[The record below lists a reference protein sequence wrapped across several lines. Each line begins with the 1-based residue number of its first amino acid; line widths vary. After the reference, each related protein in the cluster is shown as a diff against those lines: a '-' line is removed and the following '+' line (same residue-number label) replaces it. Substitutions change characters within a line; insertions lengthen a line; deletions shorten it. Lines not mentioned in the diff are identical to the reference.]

1 VRIVAIINQK
11 GGCGKTTSAINLA
24 GVSARSG
31 LRTLLV
37 DLDPQSHCA
46 AGLAIPE
53 QRIDLDIGD
62 VMLMEPDKPL
72 VASRVL
78 WRTTRNLDLIPSRM
92 TLAGLEAARGGLAD
106 KPEPEGRL
114 RQVLARF
121 KGQYDLAVIDCPPG
135 IGLLTYNALAAASDV
150 LIPVETGFF
159 SLHGASRQVQ
169 TIKTVGKR
177 AGHIPP
183 YWLVATMHDAESAL
197 ASELLDEVRRRFGKR
212 VAPCVIRRDARL
224 KEASSVGQPIVDYA
238 PEAMGATDYAAL
250 LKWLLSTSPG
260 SSGGASGRGSG
271 LDPDDP
277 SPMPEV
283 IVPPTKSSQPAPGS
297 SPWPEPL
304 PVPMLAGP
312 SPRPNE
318 AAHSDWS
325 LAPLAPPVS
334 PLAPAASIG
343 ADPLL
348 TRAEDVA
355 ARTRA
360 LLLQRADA
368 QLKALASS
376 GPSAIDHALE
386 ARLEPKLAPI
396 ATPLPAQVPQ
406 AYSSSAALSSETR
419 VEPWRGPTP
428 VILEG
433 KPAPASGPESAASA
447 IRAESIRRLLGARAT
462 RSGVLFVQPLGL
474 GQRIAIAGDFNHWS
488 ETATVMNRNTNLG
501 VHELCIPLPPGSHR
515 YRLVID
521 GRWGT
526 DPFNPITEPNPFGEL
541 NSVLWVE
548 SIPAF
553 AAAG

>member
-1 VRIVAIINQK
+1 MSAGHGGPLVRIVAIINQK

-24 GVSARSG
+24 GVAARSG

-72 VASRVL
+72 VQSRVL

-121 KGQYDLAVIDCPPG
+121 KGQYDLVIIDCPPG
-135 IGLLTYNALAAASDV
+135 IGLLTYNALAAATDV

-159 SLHGASRQVQ
+159 ALHGASRQVQ

-177 AGHIPP
+177 SGHIPP

-197 ASELLDEVRRRFGKR
+197 SSELLDEVRRRFGKR
-212 VAPCVIRRDARL
+212 VAPCVVRRDARL
-224 KEASSVGQPIVDYA
+224 KEAASVGQPIIDYA
-238 PEAMGATDYAAL
+238 PDATGAADYAEL
-250 LKWLLSTSPG
+250 LRWLMSTSPG
-260 SSGGASGRGSG
+260 SGAGRGGAGGVAI
-271 LDPDDP
+271 DPDEP
-277 SPMPEV
+277 APLPEV
-283 IVPPTKSSQPAPGS
+283 VVPTKPPQPSTGS
-297 SPWPEPL
+297 SPWSAPWPMPEAGSNWNDASGSHA
-304 PVPMLAGP
+304 PVG
-312 SPRPNE
+312 
-318 AAHSDWS
+318 
-325 LAPLAPPVS
+325 V
-334 PLAPAASIG
+334 IG

-360 LLLQRADA
+360 LLLRRADE
-368 QLKALASS
+368 QLKVLATPSANIEMTGETARRPSS
-376 GPSAIDHALE
+376 IIERKPIVPEPVGPS
-386 ARLEPKLAPI
+386 
-396 ATPLPAQVPQ
+396 
-406 AYSSSAALSSETR
+406 
-419 VEPWRGPTP
+419 
-428 VILEG
+428 
-433 KPAPASGPESAASA
+433 PESAASEV
-447 IRAESIRRLLGARAT
+447 RAESIRRLLGVRVT

-474 GQRIAIAGDFNHWS
+474 GQRISIAGEFNHWS

-501 VHELCIPLPPGSHR
+501 VHELCIPLPPGAHR

-526 DPFNPITEPNPFGEL
+526 DPFNPVTEPNPYGEL

-548 SIPAF
+548 SIPTL